1 MPGFVKT
8 PHDEAKW
15 SKAKEAAGK
24 ETEKG
29 SEGYWKLSNYIF
41 HKMGKTEDSRK
52 TAAFFKNELI
62 KQGLVKTSGVQ
73 KLHEFLTNRKR
84 LKQSI

>member
-8 PHDEAKW
+8 PKDEAKW

-24 ETEKG
+24 STSKG
-29 SEGYWKLSNYIF
+29 SKGYWALSNYIF
-41 HKMGKTEDSRK
+41 HKMGKSEDSAK
-52 TAAFFKNELI
+52 MAKMFKNELQ
-62 KQGLVKTSGVQ
+62 KQGLVKISGVQ

-84 LKQSI
+84 G